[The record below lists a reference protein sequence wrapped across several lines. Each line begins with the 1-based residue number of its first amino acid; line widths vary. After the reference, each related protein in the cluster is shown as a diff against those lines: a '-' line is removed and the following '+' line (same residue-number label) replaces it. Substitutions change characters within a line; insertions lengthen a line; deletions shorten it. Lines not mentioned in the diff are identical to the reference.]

1 MQVDL
6 HINFPTSQEFVF
18 WPYSLSANQVPW
30 SHIRCKPGF
39 KEDVK
44 IVKFPERWLVKVKV
58 DSGYGKEVKTE

>member
-39 KEDVK
+39 KED
-44 IVKFPERWLVKVKV
+44 IKFLERWLVKVKV
-58 DSGYGKEVKTE
+58 DSGYGKEVKME